1 MSAPRKGFMIAEMLV
16 TIGILIVVVG
26 LAMRV
31 FASDF
36 RTGWELSEASRRE
49 MAEDRALQRLRRD
62 VESATQP
69 RIERG
74 ELVAADVRWH
84 IEKAAL
90 VRLSGDHVDRY
101 EPLPVSPVFTSPNGL
116 IVLHI
121 GEFEQAF
128 APIAQG
134 GAR

>member
-31 FASDF
+31 FASDL
-36 RTGWELSEASRRE
+36 RTGWELSESSRRE

-62 VESATQP
+62 VESAMQP
-69 RIERG
+69 HIERG
-74 ELVAADVRWH
+74 ELVAAGVRWR
-84 IEKAAL
+84 IDKAAL
-90 VRLSGDHVDRY
+90 VRQSGSRVDRY
-101 EPLPVSPVFTSPNGL
+101 ESFAVSPVFTSSSGL